1 MRVARQHRLAGEAAF
16 VVTTPAGLEAEA
28 RRELRGLLPGAEARP
43 MMLKGNIL
51 LLTGQQEDEALA
63 ALASATTHYIS
74 RVVPVQACVQVSPDA
89 GCFPEVAEA
98 ASGIGRIG
106 AGDTFL
112 VRCSRRGQHRWQS
125 RELER
130 AVAFELERLTGG
142 RGDYEAEPS
151 WLVGVEVY
159 QETAFVG
166 VNRPADVLRKPLRR
180 QRKYAPGT
188 RPLNRAQWKIRE
200 ALEAFGIDLDPESR
214 VLDLGS
220 APGGWAAVLAGLA
233 KEVVAVDPARLDP
246 RVAELPNVRHLQQ
259 KAEELAGRED
269 LYSCFDLMTCDMNVD
284 PQEAADVMCR
294 LAPALKPGAPAIM
307 TVKYVTRKRR
317 LHERDARQ
325 SLAGQFEDIRF
336 KRLPH
341 NGYETTAGMVKR
353 RSVGTATN

>member
-1 MRVARQHRLAGEAAF
+1 MRGSKHPQLAGEAAF

-28 RRELRGLLPGAEARP
+28 RRELRGLLPGAEVRP

-51 LLTGQQEDEALA
+51 LLTEQQEDEVLA
-63 ALASATTHYIS
+63 ALASATTHYVS
-74 RVVPVQACVQVSPDA
+74 RVVPVQACVCVSPDA
-89 GCFPEVAEA
+89 GCFPQVAEV

-112 VRCSRRGQHRWQS
+112 VRCSRRGQHGWQS

-142 RGDYEAEPS
+142 RGDYEAEPG

-166 VNRPADVLRKPLRR
+166 VNRPVDVLRKPLRR
-180 QRKYAPGT
+180 QRKYAPGR

-200 ALEAFGIDLDPESR
+200 ALEAFGIDLGPESR

-220 APGGWAAVLAGLA
+220 APGGWVAVLAGLA

-246 RVAELPNVRHLQQ
+246 RVADLPNVRHLQQ
-259 KAEELAGRED
+259 KAEEVAGRED
-269 LYSCFDLMTCDMNVD
+269 LFSSFDLMTCDMNVD
-284 PQEAADVMCR
+284 PREAAEVIADW
-294 LAPALKPGAPAIM
+294 
-307 TVKYVTRKRR
+307 RR
-317 LHERDARQ
+317 C
-325 SLAGQFEDIRF
+325 
-336 KRLPH
+336 
-341 NGYETTAGMVKR
+341 
-353 RSVGTATN
+353 